1 VRFLRFIALHV
12 NFNAVTLVTP
22 LTRKFFG
29 AWTLLAAIV
38 RFQCALDS
46 TNVAIWQ
53 TTYGTFLLAI
63 ALYGYEF
70 LVTKT
75 IPFLHAL
82 APFIVAG
89 RWPFSLNFPFA
100 HRILNKNVRC
110 IPRLD
115 DVLLLS
121 IQYLD
126 NIVCC
131 SKRMRNVCCVYRRVL
146 VLRCLLPSFLRTEN
160 KKRGSRRIAMMWGGG
175 TAPHPTSVK
184 VPNEKVSTC

>member
-1 VRFLRFIALHV
+1 MCLPIDNSLLPRDKVRFLFRFIIAL
-12 NFNAVTLVTP
+12 NFNLFNAVTLVTP

-89 RWPFSLNFPFA
+89 GCPFSLNFPFA
-100 HRILNKNVRC
+100 HLILNNNVRC
-110 IPRLD
+110 IPCLD

-121 IQYLD
+121 
-126 NIVCC
+126 
-131 SKRMRNVCCVYRRVL
+131 
-146 VLRCLLPSFLRTEN
+146 
-160 KKRGSRRIAMMWGGG
+160 A
-175 TAPHPTSVK
+175 
-184 VPNEKVSTC
+184 